1 MANIN
6 PPFVINLLHFSL
18 IGSKAKNLW
27 KFIHF
32 GDWKLS
38 DIMLILYIVWFL
50 ETLPFLSILRGMS
63 PGPACLRL
71 WVSNIFLNVQNA
83 KGKLNVNESL
93 KMYSVNLSVIT
104 ECKWKGGGG
113 RASLSSNH
121 GDFISPPFSS
131 SSSSIYQQIASFEYL
146 MFIIFKCRSS
156 LSWKRRIMELERTPL
171 TLSLKLSPPS
181 DMSVFFSLSFFSPP
195 SDMWMQITSII
206 NNRLLTV
213 LFDQTFGDSHIR
225 VVLRCC
231 SGGWLAL
238 STRSSRGRSSNKLLA
253 FRSRTS
259 SSKTMPLRWGLVFLK
274 IGQLRLKPFQSGG
287 TLMFW
292 AVMGF
297 FYFLLNIL

>member
-1 MANIN
+1 MKRWGRPSESFLKSRWLHLTTFFIINISPN
-6 PPFVINLLHFSL
+6 GIIWIFDIYHHFQMQE
-18 IGSKAKNLW
+18 
-27 KFIHF
+27 FT
-32 GDWKLS
+32 
-38 DIMLILYIVWFL
+38 FL
-50 ETLPFLSILRGMS
+50 EEEDHGTGADAAHALAEVVTTIGHV
-63 PGPACLRL
+63 C
-71 WVSNIFLNVQNA
+71 IFFFN
-83 KGKLNVNESL
+83 
-93 KMYSVNLSVIT
+93 
-104 ECKWKGGGG
+104 
-113 RASLSSNH
+113 
-121 GDFISPPFSS
+121 
-131 SSSSIYQQIASFEYL
+131 
-146 MFIIFKCRSS
+146 
-156 LSWKRRIMELERTPL
+156 
-171 TLSLKLSPPS
+171 
-181 DMSVFFSLSFFSPP
+181 FSLSFFSPP

-238 STRSSRGRSSNKLLA
+238 STRSSRGSSSNKLLA